1 LICLDIENFSPT
13 ILQAI
18 ALLQYYARLP
28 LPEFEI
34 RIMTATPNNAA
45 KIASSTLKAEKN
57 ELIAEYAVRN
67 NLKAFIQT
75 MTTILPYFVLF
86 YLAIESL
93 KISYWLA
100 AGITLVLTLFII
112 RVFVMLHD
120 CGHNCLY
127 VNPRENK
134 IAGFIFGVLC
144 GVPQYVWSKHHDYHH
159 STNGNWE
166 KYRGPLAVFSVDQ
179 YAELNEKGKKSYAN
193 QRNLRLAPLAGFLYF
208 IFNPRFTWIKGSIQF
223 AIFFL
228 KQKLSNFSKPASE
241 INADSNA
248 EFKTNYWNT
257 WQEYRHMTG
266 NNLVLLSAWVLAAS
280 YFGTIEFFS
289 IYIVALSLAGAIGIV
304 LFTVQHNFE
313 ESYAASSEDWD
324 YFVAAL
330 DGTSFLKLPKFL
342 NWFTADIAYHHVHHL
357 SARIPNYN
365 LVKCHEQYKHL
376 FDRVRRI
383 TLSEIPNAFKFIIWD
398 NHTSKIISVEQY
410 EAIYNT
416 QNDDVS
422 MEANPST

>member
-1 LICLDIENFSPT
+1 MNAT
-13 ILQAI
+13 KILKEQ
-18 ALLQYYARLP
+18 
-28 LPEFEI
+28 
-34 RIMTATPNNAA
+34 
-45 KIASSTLKAEKN
+45 KN
-57 ELIAEYAVRN
+57 GLIAEYAKRSN
-67 NLKAFIQT
+67 IKAFVQT
-75 MTTILPYFVLF
+75 LTTILPYFVLF

-93 KISYWLA
+93 KVSYWLA
-100 AGITLVLTLFII
+100 AGFTLILTLFII

-144 GVPQYVWSKHHDYHH
+144 GVPQYVWSKHHD
-159 STNGNWE
+159 
-166 KYRGPLAVFSVDQ
+166 AVLSVDQ
-179 YAELNEKGKKSYAN
+179 YADLNEKGKKSYAN

-208 IFNPRFTWIKGSIQF
+208 IFNPRFTWMKGSIQF
-223 AIFFL
+223 VVFFIT
-228 KQKLSNFSKPASE
+228 QKFNNLSKPANE
-241 INADSNA
+241 INA

-257 WQEYRHMTG
+257 WQEYRHMTA
-266 NNLVLLSAWVLAAS
+266 NNLVLLPALILAAS

-324 YFVAAL
+324 YFTATL
-330 DGTSFLKLPKFL
+330 DGTSFLQLPKFL
-342 NWFTADIAYHHVHHL
+342 NWFTADIAYHHIHHL

-376 FDRVRRI
+376 FDRVRYI
-383 TLSEIPNAFKFIIWD
+383 KLSEIPSAFKFIIWD

-410 EAIYNT
+410 EAIYGE
-416 QNDDVS
+416 VA
-422 MEANPST
+422 MEPTTST

>member
-1 LICLDIENFSPT
+1 M
-13 ILQAI
+13 
-18 ALLQYYARLP
+18 QYYSRLP
-28 LPEFEI
+28 QPEFEI
-34 RIMTATPNNAA
+34 RIMTATAINAA

-57 ELIAEYAVRN
+57 ELIAEYAVRY
-67 NLKAFIQT
+67 NLKAIIQT

-100 AGITLVLTLFII
+100 AGITLTLTLFII

-144 GVPQYVWSKHHDYHH
+144 GVPQFVWSKHHDYHH

-166 KYRGPLAVFSVDQ
+166 KYRGPLAVLSVDQ
-179 YAELNEKGKKSYAN
+179 YGELTEKGKKSYAN
-193 QRNLRLAPLAGFLYF
+193 QRKLRLAPMAGFLYF
-208 IFNPRFTWIKGSIQF
+208 IFNPRFTWMKGSIQF
-223 AIFFL
+223 AIFFVQ
-228 KQKLSNFSKPASE
+228 QKLENLSKPASE
-241 INADSNA
+241 INA

-266 NNLVLLSAWVLAAS
+266 NNLILLTAWVLAAS
-280 YFGTIEFFS
+280 HFGVIEFFS

-383 TLSEIPNAFKFIIWD
+383 SLSEIPNAFKFIIWD
-398 NHTSKIISVEQY
+398 NHNSKIISVEQY
-410 EAIYNT
+410 DAIYGE
-416 QNDDVS
+416 VE
-422 MEANPST
+422 MEPTPSTS

>member
-1 LICLDIENFSPT
+1 MNAT
-13 ILQAI
+13 KILKEQ
-18 ALLQYYARLP
+18 
-28 LPEFEI
+28 
-34 RIMTATPNNAA
+34 
-45 KIASSTLKAEKN
+45 KN
-57 ELIAEYAVRN
+57 GLIAEYAKRSN
-67 NLKAFIQT
+67 IKAFVQT
-75 MTTILPYFVLF
+75 LTTILPYFVLF

-93 KISYWLA
+93 KVSYWLA
-100 AGITLVLTLFII
+100 AGFTLILTLFII

-166 KYRGPLAVFSVDQ
+166 KYRGPLAVLSVDQ
-179 YAELNEKGKKSYAN
+179 YADLNEKGKKSYAN

-208 IFNPRFTWIKGSIQF
+208 IFNPRFTWMKGSIQF
-223 AIFFL
+223 VVFFIT
-228 KQKLSNFSKPASE
+228 QKFNNLSKPANE
-241 INADSNA
+241 INA

-257 WQEYRHMTG
+257 WQEYRHMTA
-266 NNLVLLSAWVLAAS
+266 NNLVLLPALILAAS

-324 YFVAAL
+324 YFTATL
-330 DGTSFLKLPKFL
+330 DGTSFLQLPKFL
-342 NWFTADIAYHHVHHL
+342 NWFTADIAYHHIHHL

-376 FDRVRRI
+376 FDRVRYI
-383 TLSEIPNAFKFIIWD
+383 KLSEIPSAFKFIIWD

-410 EAIYNT
+410 EAIYGE
-416 QNDDVS
+416 VA
-422 MEANPST
+422 MEPTTST

>member
-1 LICLDIENFSPT
+1 MN
-13 ILQAI
+13 
-18 ALLQYYARLP
+18 
-28 LPEFEI
+28 
-34 RIMTATPNNAA
+34 AT
-45 KIASSTLKAEKN
+45 KTLKDQKN
-57 ELIAEYAVRN
+57 ALIADYAIRSN
-67 NLKAFIQT
+67 TKAFIQT
-75 MTTILPYFVLF
+75 LTTIVPYFVLF

-100 AGITLVLTLFII
+100 AGITLILTLFII

-144 GVPQYVWSKHHDYHH
+144 GVPQYVWSKHHDFHH

-166 KYRGPLAVFSVDQ
+166 KYRGPLAVLSVDQ

-193 QRNLRLAPLAGFLYF
+193 QRNLRLAPMAGFLYF
-208 IFNPRFTWIKGSIQF
+208 IFNPRFTWMKGSIQF
-223 AIFFL
+223 AIFFI
-228 KQKLSNFSKPASE
+228 KQKFNNSSKPASE
-241 INADSNA
+241 INA
-248 EFKTNYWNT
+248 EFKINYWNT

-313 ESYAASSEDWD
+313 ESYADSSENWD
-324 YFVAAL
+324 YFTATL
-330 DGTSFLKLPKFL
+330 DGTSFLQLPKFL
-342 NWFTADIAYHHVHHL
+342 NWFTADIAYHHIHHL

-376 FDRVRRI
+376 FDSVRRI
-383 TLSEIPNAFKFIIWD
+383 KLSEIPTAFKFIIWD

-410 EAIYNT
+410 QASYGEVA
-416 QNDDVS
+416 
-422 MEANPST
+422 MEPTPST

>member
-1 LICLDIENFSPT
+1 MITTHNSDSAPCESDAS
-13 ILQAI
+13 
-18 ALLQYYARLP
+18 
-28 LPEFEI
+28 
-34 RIMTATPNNAA
+34 
-45 KIASSTLKAEKN
+45 IASSTLKAQKN
-57 ELIAEYAVRN
+57 GLIKEYAVRN

-75 MTTILPYFVLF
+75 LTTILPYFVLF
-86 YLAIESL
+86 YAAIESQ
-93 KISYWLA
+93 KISYWLS
-100 AGITLVLTLFII
+100 AGLTLLLTLFII

-159 STNGNWE
+159 ATNGNWN
-166 KYRGPLAVFSVDQ
+166 KYRGPLAVLSVDQ

-193 QRNLRLAPLAGFLYF
+193 NRKLRLAPMAGFLYF
-208 IFNPRFTWIKGSIQF
+208 IFNPRFTWMKGSIQF

-228 KQKLSNFSKPASE
+228 KQKLANFSKPAAE
-241 INADSNA
+241 ISA
-248 EFKTNYWNT
+248 EFETNYWAT
-257 WQEYRHMTG
+257 WQEYLHMTA
-266 NNLVLLSAWVLAAS
+266 NNLVLLPAWVLAAS
-280 YFGTIEFFS
+280 YFGVVEFFTV
-289 IYIVALSLAGAIGIV
+289 YIVALSLAGAIGIV

-313 ESYAASSEDWD
+313 DSYAASDDDWD

-330 DGTSFLKLPKFL
+330 DGTSFLQLPKFL
-342 NWFTADIAYHHVHHL
+342 NWFTADIAFHHIHHL

-376 FDRVRRI
+376 FDRVKRI
-383 TLSEIPNAFKFIIWD
+383 SLSEIPHAFQFIIWD

-410 EAIYNT
+410 EERYGN
-416 QNDDVS
+416 VE
-422 MEANPST
+422 MEQSPST